1 MTNFCQGNAQPL
13 AVRHKLKVRKMSANL
28 IKTTANTVTTDLAY
42 ILKFVEIVAKN
53 LRVELRKEL

>member
-1 MTNFCQGNAQPL
+1 
-13 AVRHKLKVRKMSANL
+13 MSANL